1 MLLCC
6 RVGLASDETAPA
18 LEERALAATPDVAH
32 GRALYE
38 HYCIHC
44 HEARGSGGGDREIP
58 QLAGQQRQYLLNQ
71 LTDIIALDRLAPK
84 MHRVLTQRGLSD
96 PQALSDVT
104 AYLAAQPHDSHG
116 EHGDALRLGRG
127 REVYN
132 ARCAACHGAL
142 GNGRAD
148 GAIPAIAGQNYTYL
162 VGQMNGFAAGHR
174 SKADPA
180 VIDAVSKLAPD
191 DMKAVA
197 DFMSRLPQSADARY
211 GEVL

>member
-1 MLLCC
+1 MRC
-6 RVGLASDETAPA
+6 
-18 LEERALAATPDVAH
+18 
-32 GRALYE
+32 
-38 HYCIHC
+38 
-44 HEARGSGGGDREIP
+44 GSGGDVRCTT
-58 QLAGQQRQYLLNQ
+58 RV
-71 LTDIIALDRLAPK
+71 AP
-84 MHRVLTQRGLSD
+84 RVT
-96 PQALSDVT
+96 
-104 AYLAAQPHDSHG
+104 
-116 EHGDALRLGRG
+116 
-127 REVYN
+127 
-132 ARCAACHGAL
+132 GAL